1 MGFEFFEKKNFLIVR
16 KKGNEKSF
24 PVEKDSY
31 VDYNP
36 SSDDINCFLLIPPF
50 FSVIT
55 SNTNE
60 NLNSEKIQK
69 PSSFSVAP

>member
-1 MGFEFFEKKNFLIVR
+1 VGFEFFEKKKFLIVR

-24 PVEKDSY
+24 PVERDSD

-60 NLNSEKIQK
+60 NPQ
-69 PSSFSVAP
+69 F